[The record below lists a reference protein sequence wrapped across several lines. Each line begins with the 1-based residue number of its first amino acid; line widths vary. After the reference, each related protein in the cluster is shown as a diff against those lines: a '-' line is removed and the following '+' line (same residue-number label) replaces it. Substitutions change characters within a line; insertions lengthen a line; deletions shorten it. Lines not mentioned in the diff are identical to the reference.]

1 MRCDVINHDSIIVF
15 QLSIVPL
22 KENLK
27 FNLYSFNIY
36 HFKVFKLQWHMAIL
50 SECFRLDYSTEN
62 VNSKYLSVENLGS
75 LLLESLIDSPS

>member
-1 MRCDVINHDSIIVF
+1 MEVADTHFPANRTLIYLALIEEEKLCCNAINHDSIIVF

-50 SECFRLDYSTEN
+50 SECYSL
-62 VNSKYLSVENLGS
+62 KM
-75 LLLESLIDSPS
+75 